1 MDGER
6 VHAAGKLGRQRAVD
20 QAMALEP
27 ALSGERLRNDINPEV
42 TLPAGAV
49 AGVSLVPMGFIDHAQ
64 AFRAESLGQPSC
76 DEVMHAH
83 GLAYAGSRAGVNR
96 PAGNESKPFV
106 KLAAGGIRSA

>member
-1 MDGER
+1 VDGER

-20 QAMALEP
+20 QAMTLEP
-27 ALSGERLRNDINPEV
+27 ALSGERLRYDIDPEV

-49 AGVSLVPMGFIDHAQ
+49 AGVTLVPMGFVDHPQ
-64 AFRAESLGQPSC
+64 AFRPESLGQPSC

-96 PAGNESKPFV
+96 PAENESKPFV
-106 KLAAGGIRSA
+106 KLAADGIRSA